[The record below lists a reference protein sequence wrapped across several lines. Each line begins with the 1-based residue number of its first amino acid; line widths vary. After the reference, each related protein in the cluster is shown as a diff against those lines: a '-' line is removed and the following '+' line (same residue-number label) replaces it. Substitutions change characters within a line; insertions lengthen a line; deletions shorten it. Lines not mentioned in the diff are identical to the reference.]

1 MDARTSDQSAPVGQ
15 PSYGIS
21 ITHGPDTTG
30 KWWIMITVQSAAMSF
45 TYGVPR
51 DTALDFIRDFAQ
63 SFRDVQADA
72 KQKASGIVLPNGRKL
87 VVPGQ

>member
-45 TYGVPR
+45 TYGVPL
-51 DTALDFIRDFAQ
+51 DTALDFIPFVGGLKNAAEVARGRDFI
-63 SFRDVQADA
+63 RD
-72 KQKASGIVLPNGRKL
+72 RRT
-87 VVPGQ
+87 

>member
-30 KWWIMITVQSAAMSF
+30 KWWMMITVQSAVMSF
-45 TYGVPR
+45 TYGVPV
-51 DTALDFIRDFAQ
+51 DGALDFIRDFAQ
-63 SFRDVQADA
+63 NFRDVHADA
-72 KQKASGIVLPNGRKL
+72 KRKASGIVMPNGTKL
-87 VVPGQ
+87 VIPRQ